1 MSAIPKRN
9 PQSAFTETCGSE
21 TYGSLRQRNRT
32 STRTASKGRFKTGGA
47 AIYLAA
53 LVFFLLS
60 GLSLEAEAQ
69 KTKPAVTPKVIVAKS
84 LIEGQAAATSIL
96 TRTVKNR
103 LPAVLA
109 CYKSALKQNK
119 GVVGELQGEISI
131 SPQGSILDVTLSS
144 SSTIP
149 RSLRSC
155 SIKAIRGLK
164 FRPWKITSK
173 VLAILHLDFQLL
185 STPPKGTIVKG
196 GLEQKLVAGVFN
208 ARRSELE
215 VCLEK
220 PPKKITRLTST
231 LNIQFTGKV
240 KSANVSGK
248 GVSYKSRKCMA
259 KKILTWRFPASKVG
273 HRTYAQYPLI
283 LHPTATR
290 PRVGGTSKAIKQR
303 SNKTSPGSTSRPIS
317 KTSPKW
323 KIPSTNVTVTKV
335 TSSGPR
341 AKNNI
346 ERKLSSSWSP
356 SVKSCIDSKMNDRTD
371 SKGTLSLGFTIS
383 TQGRT
388 ESVSVRYKADT
399 KTEYSTIRLIKECA
413 AKWLKRITFRRRSGR
428 EKKKTS
434 VQAKAS
440 VKAVRQTKRR

>member
-1 MSAIPKRN
+1 MSAIPKQN
-9 PQSAFTETCGSE
+9 PLNAFSDTHG
-21 TYGSLRQRNRT
+21 GLRLRW
-32 STRTASKGRFKTGGA
+32 SVTRGAENSRLKSSGGPISIA
-47 AIYLAA
+47 MLA
-53 LVFFLLS
+53 LVLLS
-60 GLSLEAEAQ
+60 GFSMEAKAQ
-69 KTKPAVTPKVIVAKS
+69 KAKPSVTPKVIVAKS

-96 TRTVKNR
+96 TRTAKNR
-103 LPAVLA
+103 LPALLT
-109 CYKSALKQNK
+109 CYKAALKENK
-119 GVVGELQGEISI
+119 GLVGELQTEITI
-131 SPQGSILDVTLSS
+131 SPQGSILAVKPSS

-149 RSLRSC
+149 RGLRSC
-155 SIKAIRGLK
+155 SIKAIKGLK
-164 FRPWKITSK
+164 FRPWSPSSQ

-196 GLEQKLVAGVFN
+196 GLEPSLVAGVFN
-208 ARRSELE
+208 ARHSELAL
-215 VCLEK
+215 CLEK
-220 PPKKITRLTST
+220 TPEKITRLTST

-248 GVSYKSRKCMA
+248 GVSYKARKCMA
-259 KKILTWRFPASKVG
+259 KKILNWRFPASKVG

-283 LHPTATR
+283 FHPTATR
-290 PRVGGTSKAIKQR
+290 PRVDTTSNVIKH
-303 SNKTSPGSTSRPIS
+303 SGDKTSPGTTSRPIS
-317 KTSPKW
+317 KTFPKW
-323 KIPSTNVTVTKV
+323 KIPSTSVTVTKV

-341 AKNNI
+341 AKKNI

-356 SVKSCIDSKMNDRTD
+356 SVKSCINSKMGDRTD

-383 TQGRT
+383 TQGGT

-413 AKWLKRITFRRRSGR
+413 TKWLKRITFRRRSSR

-440 VKAVRQTKRR
+440 VKAVRQTRRR